1 VFLYRDSGH
10 LSVEGAE
17 WLGRTYRFD
26 RLIRQSVAAP
36 MAVIN

>member
-1 VFLYRDSGH
+1 MAEREGH

-26 RLIRQSVAAP
+26 RLIRQSVALST
-36 MAVIN
+36 VSIN